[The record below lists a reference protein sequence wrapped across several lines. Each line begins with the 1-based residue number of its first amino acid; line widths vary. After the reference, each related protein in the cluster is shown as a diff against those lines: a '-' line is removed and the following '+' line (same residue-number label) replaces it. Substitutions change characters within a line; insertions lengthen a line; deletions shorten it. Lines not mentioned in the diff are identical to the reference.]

1 MKPASES
8 TRAYGSRDARRA
20 ELLDA
25 AVRVMA
31 VTGVAGA
38 STRAITAEAGLAH
51 GAFHYCFGVKEEL
64 LGALLRQEVEA
75 VVAQLAS
82 AEDPAG
88 LPLED
93 AVAAVL
99 RAELDR
105 VRREPDR
112 QRVLVDLAA
121 TVQRIPA
128 LADLPRWEHGRY
140 VEETRRRFAAAGID
154 GDRAERSAVLAVAGM
169 TGIVGAWL
177 AHRDA
182 GADANADASADAVA
196 ERAVVDLARALAL
209 LAGDGGRCRR

>member
-1 MKPASES
+1 MKAASES
-8 TRAYGSRDARRA
+8 TRAYGSRTARRA

-51 GAFHYCFGVKEEL
+51 GAFHYCFGVRSEL

-75 VVAQLAS
+75 VVAQLEA

-88 LPLED
+88 APLGEV
-93 AVAAVL
+93 VALTL

-112 QRVLVDLAA
+112 QRVLLDLAA

-128 LADLPRWEHGRY
+128 LADLPAWEHGRY
-140 VEETRRRFAAAGID
+140 VEETGRRFIAAGLD
-154 GDRAERSAVLAVAGM
+154 DARAGRCAALAVAGM
-169 TGIVGAWL
+169 QGIIAGWL
-177 AHRDA
+177 ARRDDA
-182 GADANADASADAVA
+182 ADRAAEQAVA
-196 ERAVVDLARALAL
+196 DLARALVL
-209 LAGDGGRCRR
+209 LAEDDGR

>member
-1 MKPASES
+1 MKAASES

-51 GAFHYCFGVKEEL
+51 GAFHYCFGVREEL

-75 VVAQLAS
+75 VVAQLAA

-88 LPLED
+88 APLGEV
-93 AVAAVL
+93 VALTL

-112 QRVLVDLAA
+112 QRVLLDLASA
-121 TVQRIPA
+121 VQRIPA
-128 LADLPRWEHGRY
+128 LADLPAWEHGRY
-140 VEETRRRFAAAGID
+140 VEETRRRFAAAGLD
-154 GDRAERSAVLAVAGM
+154 EERAGRCAALAVAGM
-169 TGIVGAWL
+169 QGIIGAWL
-177 AHRDA
+177 ACRDA
-182 GADANADASADAVA
+182 GADAAA
-196 ERAVVDLARALAL
+196 ERAVADLSRAVAL
-209 LAGDGGRCRR
+209 LAEDGGR

>member
-1 MKPASES
+1 MKAASES

-51 GAFHYCFGVKEEL
+51 GAFHYCFGVREEL

-75 VVAQLAS
+75 VVAQLEA

-88 LPLED
+88 APLGEV
-93 AVAAVL
+93 VALTL

-112 QRVLVDLAA
+112 QRVLLDLASA
-121 TVQRIPA
+121 VQRIPA
-128 LADLPRWEHGRY
+128 LADLPAWEHGRY
-140 VEETRRRFAAAGID
+140 VEETRRRFAAAGLD
-154 GDRAERSAVLAVAGM
+154 EERAERCAALAVAGM
-169 TGIVGAWL
+169 QGIIGAWL
-177 AHRDA
+177 ARRDA
-182 GADANADASADAVA
+182 GADAAA
-196 ERAVVDLARALAL
+196 ERAVADLSRALAL
-209 LAGDGGRCRR
+209 LAEDGGR

>member
-1 MKPASES
+1 MKAASES

-51 GAFHYCFGVKEEL
+51 GAFHYCFGVREEL
-64 LGALLRQEVEA
+64 LGALLRQEVES
-75 VVAQLAS
+75 VVAQLEAV
-82 AEDPAG
+82 EDPAG
-88 LPLED
+88 APLGEV
-93 AVAAVL
+93 VAATL

-112 QRVLVDLAA
+112 QRVLLDLAA

-128 LADLPRWEHGRY
+128 LADLPAWEHGRY
-140 VEETRRRFAAAGID
+140 VEETRRRFAAAGLD
-154 GDRAERSAVLAVAGM
+154 DARAGRCAALVVAGM
-169 TGIVGAWL
+169 QGIVAAWL
-177 AHRDA
+177 ARRDDA
-182 GADANADASADAVA
+182 ADRAAEQAVA
-196 ERAVVDLARALAL
+196 DLSRALAL
-209 LAGDGGRCRR
+209 LAEDGGR

>member
-1 MKPASES
+1 MPAAPET

-99 RAELDR
+99 RAESRPGAPRARPPARARRPRRDR
-105 VRREPDR
+105 AADPRARRPAALGAREVRGGDAAQVRR
-112 QRVLVDLAA
+112 
-121 TVQRIPA
+121 
-128 LADLPRWEHGRY
+128 G
-140 VEETRRRFAAAGID
+140 GID

-182 GADANADASADAVA
+182 GADANADAAADAVA
-196 ERAVVDLARALAL
+196 ERAVADLARALAL
-209 LAGDGGRCRR
+209 LAGDGGR

>member
-51 GAFHYCFGVKEEL
+51 GAFHYCFGVREEL
-64 LGALLRQEVEA
+64 LGALLRQEVDA
-75 VVAQLAS
+75 VVAQLEA
-82 AEDPAG
+82 AEDPADA
-88 LPLED
+88 PLGEV
-93 AVAAVL
+93 VAATL

-112 QRVLVDLAA
+112 QRVLLDLASA
-121 TVQRIPA
+121 VQRIPA
-128 LADLPRWEHGRY
+128 LAALPAREHGRY
-140 VEETRRRFAAAGID
+140 VEETRRRLAAAGLD
-154 GDRAERSAVLAVAGM
+154 EARAERCAALAVAGM
-169 TGIVGAWL
+169 QGIIGAWL
-177 AHRDA
+177 ARGDA
-182 GADANADASADAVA
+182 GADRAAEQAVA
-196 ERAVVDLARALAL
+196 DLSRAIAL
-209 LAGDGGRCRR
+209 LAEDGGR

>member
-1 MKPASES
+1 MKAASES

-51 GAFHYCFGVKEEL
+51 GAFHYCFGVREEL
-64 LGALLRQEVEA
+64 LGALLRQEVDA
-75 VVAQLAS
+75 VVAQLEA
-82 AEDPAG
+82 AEDLAG
-88 LPLED
+88 APLGD
-93 AVAAVL
+93 VVALTL

-112 QRVLVDLAA
+112 QRVLIDLAA

-128 LADLPRWEHGRY
+128 LADLPAWEHGRY
-140 VEETRRRFAAAGID
+140 VEETRRRFAAAGLD
-154 GDRAERSAVLAVAGM
+154 GARADRCAALAVAGM
-169 TGIVGAWL
+169 RGIIGAWL
-177 AHRDA
+177 ARRDD
-182 GADANADASADAVA
+182 GADRAA
-196 ERAVVDLARALAL
+196 ERAVEDLSRALAL
-209 LAGDGGRCRR
+209 LAEDGGR

>member
-31 VTGVAGA
+31 VAGVAGA

-51 GAFHYCFGVKEEL
+51 GAFHYCFGVREEL
-64 LGALLRQEVEA
+64 LGALLRQEVDA
-75 VVAQLAS
+75 VVAQLEA

-88 LPLED
+88 APLGD
-93 AVAAVL
+93 VVAATL

-112 QRVLVDLAA
+112 QRVLIDLAA

-128 LADLPRWEHGRY
+128 LADLPAWEHGRY
-140 VEETRRRFAAAGID
+140 VEETRRRFTAAGLD
-154 GDRAERSAVLAVAGM
+154 DALAGRCAALAVAGM
-169 TGIVGAWL
+169 QGIVAAWL
-177 AHRDA
+177 ARRDT
-182 GADANADASADAVA
+182 G
-196 ERAVVDLARALAL
+196 
-209 LAGDGGRCRR
+209 

>member
-1 MKPASES
+1 MKAASES

-51 GAFHYCFGVKEEL
+51 GAFHYCFGVREEL

-75 VVAQLAS
+75 VVAQLEA
-82 AEDPAG
+82 AEDPADA
-88 LPLED
+88 PLREV
-93 AVAAVL
+93 VALTL

-112 QRVLVDLAA
+112 QRVLLDLAS

-128 LADLPRWEHGRY
+128 LADLPAWEHGRY
-140 VEETRRRFAAAGID
+140 VEETRRRFAAAGLD
-154 GDRAERSAVLAVAGM
+154 QERAGRCAALAVAGM
-169 TGIVGAWL
+169 RGIIGAWL
-177 AHRDA
+177 ARRDA
-182 GADANADASADAVA
+182 AADRAAEQAVA
-196 ERAVVDLARALAL
+196 DLSLALAL
-209 LAGDGGRCRR
+209 LAEDGGR

>member
-51 GAFHYCFGVKEEL
+51 GAFHYCFGVREEL

-75 VVAQLAS
+75 VVAQLEA

-88 LPLED
+88 APLGEV
-93 AVAAVL
+93 VAQTL

-112 QRVLVDLAA
+112 QRVLIDLAS

-128 LADLPRWEHGRY
+128 LADLPAWEHGRY
-140 VEETRRRFAAAGID
+140 VEETRRRFAAAGLD
-154 GDRAERSAVLAVAGM
+154 EERAGRCAALAVAGM
-169 TGIVGAWL
+169 QGIIGAWL
-177 AHRDA
+177 ARRDP
-182 GADANADASADAVA
+182 GADAAA
-196 ERAVVDLARALAL
+196 ERAVADLSRALAL
-209 LAGDGGRCRR
+209 LAEDGGR

>member
-31 VTGVAGA
+31 VAGVAGA

-51 GAFHYCFGVKEEL
+51 GAFHYCFGVREEL

-75 VVAQLAS
+75 VVGQLEA
-82 AEDPAG
+82 AEDLEGA
-88 LPLED
+88 PLGEVVS
-93 AVAAVL
+93 ATL

-112 QRVLVDLAA
+112 QRVLLDLAA

-128 LADLPRWEHGRY
+128 LADLPAWEHGRY
-140 VEETRRRFAAAGID
+140 VEETRRRFAAAGLD
-154 GDRAERSAVLAVAGM
+154 GARADRCAALAVAGM
-169 TGIVGAWL
+169 RGIIGAWL
-177 AHRDA
+177 ARRDD
-182 GADANADASADAVA
+182 GADRAA
-196 ERAVVDLARALAL
+196 ERAVEDLSRALAL
-209 LAGDGGRCRR
+209 LAEDGGR